1 MSRLTSMSPEA
12 IKQMFSPD
20 SDADLITLLTFYEDD
35 GTTVLARLA
44 NSYTKRISETD
55 DEVIYGVTSRGDDY
69 TFLPFEITLPSE
81 EEANAPR
88 CSVVMHDVTRHLIP
102 IIRTITKPVE
112 VKIELVL
119 NKSPDT
125 VEILLEDFEIR
136 NFVYTAEQVTAE
148 LTMVSLDREPF
159 PMYSYT
165 PQFNPGL
172 F

>member
-20 SDADLITLLTFYEDD
+20 ADSDLVTLLTLYDED
-35 GTTVLARLA
+35 GVTVIARLA
-44 NSYTKRISETD
+44 DNYTKRISETND
-55 DEVIYGVTSRGDDY
+55 DVIYGITSRGNDY
-69 TFLPFEITLPSE
+69 TFLPLEITLPSE

-88 CSVVMHDVTRHLIP
+88 CSIVMYDVTRHLVP
-102 IIRTITKPVE
+102 IIRTITRPLKT
-112 VKIELVL
+112 KIELVL
-119 NKSPDT
+119 SKSPDT
-125 VEILLEDFEIR
+125 VEVMFDDFEIR
-136 NFVYTAEQVTAE
+136 NFNYNQDQVTAE

-165 PQFNPGL
+165 PAYTPGI